1 MPSNIAPERTRGICS
16 PATVE
21 LTLTLTQASAV
32 AAIDSGGLLAFA
44 FAGAGGHRS

>member
-21 LTLTLTQASAV
+21 LTLTQASAV
-32 AAIDSGGLLAFA
+32 ALIDSGGLLAFA
-44 FAGAGGHRS
+44 GAGGHRS